1 MVGLITIVSLVGILL
16 MVGWL
21 GGWLFGQLADAMFIC
36 WLGFGFWFVGQ
47 LADFLVGGVF
57 YCVVDCSLIGYLT
70 GCFLD
75 GVSLEILVLLS

>member
-36 WLGFGFWFVGQ
+36 CLVHLLPGSFVGW
-47 LADFLVGGVF
+47 DLVSGLLVSWLIF
-57 YCVVDCSLIGYLT
+57 WLVVYSIVWLI
-70 GCFLD
+70 
-75 GVSLEILVLLS
+75 VV

>member
-36 WLGFGFWFVGQ
+36 CLVH
-47 LADFLVGGVF
+47 LLVGIW
-57 YCVVDCSLIGYLT
+57 SLVCWLAGSFF
-70 GCFLD
+70 GWWC
-75 GVSLEILVLLS
+75 ILLCG